1 MWRASQAC
9 RESRQ
14 ALGEILPC
22 RSTASAC
29 EVAGP
34 VENHVFFFG
43 EADGR
48 AGRRWG
54 GSCAHRGRRHFYLT
68 FLLKTA
74 KQGPGPRAHGP
85 NGEWVVGA
93 LKQKETKTER
103 PKQSQKWCFKG
114 VHVPPGHAPLTL
126 LFLVKNG
133 DRGQK
138 AHDQFDTFMLWLLT
152 KWGFWGGPG
161 WVKKLFFFV
170 PPGPIPQIL
179 LLLLKKPKMKT
190 RGLKAHTHIWGHG
203 GARWRRALTKW
214 SFWGGPGWVQNGSTF
229 FLCHRGPCHKHL
241 CSL

>member
-1 MWRASQAC
+1 MWRASQAS
-9 RESRQ
+9 REARQ

-34 VENHVFFFG
+34 VENHVF
-43 EADGR
+43 
-48 AGRRWG
+48 WG
-54 GSCAHRGRRHFYLT
+54 KGSCAHRGRRHFYLT

-103 PKQSQKWCFKG
+103 PKQSQKLCFKG

-138 AHDQFDTFMLWLLT
+138 AHGLLYC
-152 KWGFWGGPG
+152 
-161 WVKKLFFFV
+161 
-170 PPGPIPQIL
+170 
-179 LLLLKKPKMKT
+179 M
-190 RGLKAHTHIWGHG
+190 
-203 GARWRRALTKW
+203 
-214 SFWGGPGWVQNGSTF
+214 
-229 FLCHRGPCHKHL
+229 
-241 CSL
+241 